1 MYMPTKNVYVS
12 EADLPLFE
20 KAADLAGAL
29 STAVASGLRLY
40 VDQQEKGRKKTQ
52 MQTVEVEVNDGP
64 IVSTKRF
71 TGRRILRFEER
82 DGLRVNVY
90 RVYLTAKG
98 QYAIYQRNDPNWAA
112 MSNTEGTG
120 PGWDDQ
126 ETWQGDWWHSGNRT
140 LEVFPD
146 VKAMKGHVPDGLL
159 EALTQAA
166 KKPLV
171 EELDI

>member
-1 MYMPTKNVYVS
+1 MPTKNVYVS

-40 VDQQEKGRKKTQ
+40 VDQQEKERRKTQ
-52 MQTVEVEVNDGP
+52 MQTIEVEVNDGP
-64 IVSTKRF
+64 VVSTKRF

-82 DGLRVNVY
+82 DGLRVTVY

-98 QYAIYQRNDPNWAA
+98 QYAIYQRNDPNWVA

-120 PGWDDQ
+120 PGWDDAQ
-126 ETWQGDWWHSGNRT
+126 TWQGNWWHSGNRT
-140 LEVFPD
+140 LKVFPNMED
-146 VKAMKGHVPDGLL
+146 MKGHVPDGLL